1 MGIPI
6 TAACRILLLMDA
18 LYLAIETSGPDP
30 IKDRITQLSAR
41 FRRDDLTHID
51 LNQRVGEENISDVLL
66 QFSKLRQDC
75 DVLVGHNLQHQL
87 DFILAACVRIG
98 DSSLFVQLR
107 RCKIICTK
115 ALATHCHE
123 SEGKIGS
130 TVLADLLDE
139 FTGTRLTLDPNAEA
153 QVIATEIT
161 HQAIFGRLQESP
173 NFARVGRDLVQLSV
187 N

>member
-6 TAACRILLLMDA
+6 AAARRILLLMDA

-41 FRRDDLTHID
+41 FRRDDLTYVD
-51 LNQRVGEENISDVLL
+51 LNQRVGEKNISAVLL
-66 QFSKLRQDC
+66 KFSKLRQNC
-75 DVLVGHNLQHQL
+75 DVLIGHNLQQQL
-87 DFILAACVRIG
+87 DFILAACVRTG
-98 DSSLFVQLR
+98 NTSLFVQLR
-107 RCKIICTK
+107 RCKILCTK

-130 TVLADLLDE
+130 TILSDLLDE
-139 FTGTRLTLDPNAEA
+139 FAGVPLPTNPDAQA
-153 QVIATEIT
+153 QVVATEII
-161 HQAIFGRLQESP
+161 HQAIFSRLQESP
-173 NFARVGRDLVQLSV
+173 NFARIGRDLVRVSV

>member
-6 TAACRILLLMDA
+6 TAARRILLLMDA

-41 FRRDDLTHID
+41 LRHDDFTYFD
-51 LNQRVGEENISDVLL
+51 LDQRVGEENISDVLL

-87 DFILAACVRIG
+87 DFILAACVRTG
-98 DSSLFVQLR
+98 DTSLFIQLR
-107 RCKIICTK
+107 RCKILCIK

-130 TVLADLLDE
+130 TVLTDLLGE
-139 FTGTRLTLDPNAEA
+139 FTGTTLTPGPDAQA
-153 QVIATEIT
+153 QVIATEII

-173 NFARVGRDLVQLSV
+173 NFARLGRDLVQLSV